1 VNVPTSL
8 LAADGS
14 DPYIFEATNA
24 LLRRAYRLE
33 FVARLDERLESY
45 EFVYGSEARRW
56 VFDAGT
62 DLQGLPWLAVY
73 RRAGLHGDTRLR

>member
-1 VNVPTSL
+1 LSATPIDITRLMQIDKPVRRVRYEYEDHGDPTL
-8 LAADGS
+8 
-14 DPYIFEATNA
+14 EAI
-24 LLRRAYRLE
+24 
-33 FVARLDERLESY
+33 DRLESY

-73 RRAGLHGDTRLR
+73 RRAGLRSDTRLR